1 MDWLGL
7 TEVVGGLAGIA
18 GSIVL
23 AVPAWRDLK
32 NKDLWDLL
40 TEIRSV
46 PGASET
52 DLRELKWMILDSVL
66 GGYRL
71 HQRCTILGAVLL
83 VLGFA
88 LIAGAEGLRVLS
100 VVAIT

>member
-1 MDWLGL
+1 MNWLALVEVIGGL
-7 TEVVGGLAGIA
+7 TGIA

-40 TEIRSV
+40 TQIRSV
-46 PGASET
+46 PGASEA
-52 DLRELKWMILDSVL
+52 DLRELKWLILDSVL

-71 HQRCTILGAVLL
+71 HQWYTVGGAVLL

-88 LIAGAEGLRVLS
+88 LIAVAGGLRVIG
-100 VVAIT
+100 ITAST